1 MTAFGPYK
9 ATVAVIHDGDTLDV
23 DIVLVSHT
31 GRLAQ
36 DHDLGFNLHRSPAGV
51 VLERQSVRLYGC
63 NAPELATPAG
73 KAALAFIE
81 TLVKVGDTV
90 TLVSHGWDKFSRR
103 RHFFELDYHLAK
115 LKAAVRDGDPV
126 RVLELAADLSN
137 HSLFLADSEYAL
149 TRETFD
155 RRRAE
160 PSFVR
165 PRAGVYLR
173 LMLNPRWISKGWGG
187 LRSRREDEMHE
198 EPRLETAR

>member
-1 MTAFGPYK
+1 VTAFGPYK

-63 NAPELATPAG
+63 NAPEFATPAG

-90 TLVSHGWDKFSRR
+90 TLVSHGWDKYAGRI
-103 RHFFELDYHLAK
+103 
-115 LKAAVRDGDPV
+115 DGTIT
-126 RVLELAADLSN
+126 
-137 HSLFLADSEYAL
+137 LADGRDLVQTMIA
-149 TRETFD
+149 
-155 RRRAE
+155 
-160 PSFVR
+160 
-165 PRAGVYLR
+165 AGQAIY
-173 LMLNPRWISKGWGG
+173 WDGKGPKPVPV
-187 LRSRREDEMHE
+187 S
-198 EPRLETAR
+198 AA